1 MRIEAFLL
9 GVVALTSLM
18 AGLFFL
24 KFWRRTRDSLFLA
37 FAIAFFIEGANRV
50 ASLNASKPNEGTA
63 WIYTVRLFAFLII
76 LGGILYKNYGTRRA
90 AENSPSAESKNSRTG
105 QPSTP

>member
-1 MRIEAFLL
+1 MRIESFLL
-9 GVVALTSLM
+9 GLIAVTSLM
-18 AGLFFL
+18 AGLFFM

-50 ASLNASKPNEGTA
+50 ASLNAGPNEGTP

-90 AENSPSAESKNSRTG
+90 AARSASSESKNSGTG
-105 QPSTP
+105 QLSPP